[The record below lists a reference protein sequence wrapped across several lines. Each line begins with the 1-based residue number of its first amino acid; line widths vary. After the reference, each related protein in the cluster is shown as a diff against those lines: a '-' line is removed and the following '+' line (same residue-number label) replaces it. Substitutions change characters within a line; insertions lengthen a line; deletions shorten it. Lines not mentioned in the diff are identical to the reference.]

1 MPIFE
6 NSMEKKK
13 FIDLKKLIQSK
24 NPTVAFRTAKDWKS
38 GSRIIEAQEWFKF

>member
-1 MPIFE
+1 MLIFE

-24 NPTVAFRTAKDWKS
+24 NPTVA
-38 GSRIIEAQEWFKF
+38 